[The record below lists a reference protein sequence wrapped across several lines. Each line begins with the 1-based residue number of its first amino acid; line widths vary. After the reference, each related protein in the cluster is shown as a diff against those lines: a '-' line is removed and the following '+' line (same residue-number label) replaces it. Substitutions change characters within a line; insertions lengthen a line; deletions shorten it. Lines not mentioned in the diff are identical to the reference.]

1 MLASIDRGSGHPVV
15 LLHGQPGS
23 GASWDP
29 VTELLAPEFRVLA
42 PDRIGYGAST
52 GEARG
57 LAANADL
64 IAEFIVARGAAP
76 ATVVAHSWS
85 GGAAVLLAA
94 RHGGTVKSLVL
105 VGAACTPDS
114 LNALDRWLT
123 RPVLGDI
130 LTVAGLVG
138 IGEVLPRLRQFT
150 GHLPARYRQQV
161 ATALPDQRVLG
172 GGRGTIGRSRRTF
185 MVEQRALTEELPEV
199 VGALGRL
206 NLPVG
211 VVSGQWDLVV
221 PPRAAETLARDIPG
235 AELTILPRAGHF
247 VARDDPLA
255 LAAVIRW
262 ADEAGSARAP
272 EAGAPE
278 AGAPDP
284 EADGGDGPPG
294 GGAGS
299 RRYH

>member
-1 MLASIDRGSGHPVV
+1 MLESIDRGSGPPVV

-29 VTELLAPEFRVLA
+29 VTELLEREFRVLA
-42 PDRIGYGAST
+42 PDRIGYGASS

-64 IAEFIVARGAAP
+64 IADFIVARSAAP

-94 RHGGTVKSLVL
+94 RHGSTVKSLVL

-114 LNALDRWLT
+114 LTALDRWLT
-123 RPVLGDI
+123 YRGLGDV

-138 IGEVLPRLRQFT
+138 IGEVLPRLRRFT
-150 GHLPARYRQQV
+150 GHLPGRYRQQV

-172 GGRGTIGRSRRTF
+172 GGRGALGRHRRTF
-185 MVEQRALTEELPEV
+185 MVEQRALTRELPV
-199 VGALGRL
+199 VGLALGQLR
-206 NLPVG
+206 LPVA
-211 VVSGQWDLVV
+211 VVSGQWDVVV
-221 PPRAAETLARDIPG
+221 PLRAAETLARQIPR

-247 VARDDPLA
+247 VARDDPVA
-255 LAAVIRW
+255 LADVIRW
-262 ADEAGSARAP
+262 ADRAGSAAP
-272 EAGAPE
+272 HQAPN
-278 AGAPDP
+278 
-284 EADGGDGPPG
+284 
-294 GGAGS
+294 
-299 RRYH
+299 R

>member
-1 MLASIDRGSGHPVV
+1 MLASIDRGSGPPVV

-29 VTELLAPEFRVLA
+29 VTELLESEFRVLA

-57 LAANADL
+57 LADNADL
-64 IAEFIVARGAAP
+64 IADFILSRSAAP

-94 RHGGTVKSLVL
+94 HHGSTVKSLVL

-114 LNALDRWLT
+114 LNSLDRWLT
-123 RPVLGDI
+123 YRGLGDV

-138 IGEVLPRLRQFT
+138 IGEILPRLRRFT

-172 GGRGTIGRSRRTF
+172 GGRGALGRHRRTF
-185 MVEQRALTEELPEV
+185 MVEQRALTRELPA
-199 VGALGRL
+199 VGIALSGLR
-206 NLPVG
+206 LPVA

-221 PPRAAETLARDIPG
+221 SPRAAETLAREIPG

-247 VARDDPLA
+247 VARDDPVA
-255 LAAVIRW
+255 LADVIRW
-262 ADEAGSARAP
+262 ADGAGSAAPGPPPKRSGVSPPPHGP
-272 EAGAPE
+272 EARH
-278 AGAPDP
+278 
-284 EADGGDGPPG
+284 
-294 GGAGS
+294 GS
-299 RRYH
+299 